1 MQRSLCV
8 TRFAGGLFPKS
19 RSVPVSSSSVRTL
32 FAASNPASEYSSLE
46 YPFAKEPPE
55 ISKTIASQIRGQA
68 PITRK
73 DLTPPGASTANDPAS
88 DVSEARIQQLQS
100 QGLSSG
106 VSAITPEIPSEIPP
120 NVPASQLEAPE
131 TLITQLDNGVRVV
144 R

>member
-1 MQRSLCV
+1 MLRGIQVTQTVGSL
-8 TRFAGGLFPKS
+8 LHKS
-19 RSVPVSSSSVRTL
+19 RICVRRPSFVRTL
-32 FAASNPASEYSSLE
+32 FASTNPTSDYSSLE

-55 ISKTIASQIRGQA
+55 ISKTIAAQIRGQA
-68 PITRK
+68 PKLTK

-88 DVSEARIQQLQS
+88 DVSEARIRQLQS
-100 QGLSSG
+100 QELSPG

-120 NVPASQLEAPE
+120 NVPASQLETPE